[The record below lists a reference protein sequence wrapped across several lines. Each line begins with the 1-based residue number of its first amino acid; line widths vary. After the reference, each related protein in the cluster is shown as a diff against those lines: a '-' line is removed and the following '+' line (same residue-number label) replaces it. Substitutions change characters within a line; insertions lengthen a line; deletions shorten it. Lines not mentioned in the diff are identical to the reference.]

1 MKRKAYGV
9 GRHASSVAVALLCAL
24 CFMSQAFAQP
34 GPSVRPVPKFQEET
48 LVGRQVAVGLDDTV
62 VLHNRFG
69 NVLVQGSAGAEAGIS
84 AELIAGGDSK
94 QDARDF
100 RHQMV
105 LTVERRGGKLSIS
118 ISCPENGKA
127 TEFQSNF
134 TLNLPACA
142 LLRIENTYGD
152 VTVDDVKAA
161 VLVRNRFG
169 SASVYNCRAVDITNA
184 FGDVNVT
191 GIEERVEVDGRFGNV
206 NARSVQGR
214 IHISNENGAL
224 RLASGSGQI
233 QLENTLGD
241 LNVSSSHGRFKIAS
255 NHGNVTFT
263 QNVPASDTVMAT
275 CRNGGIQFNLPAN
288 PSAQI
293 TARAGRGKINAGIP
307 DARTDVYGEDGQS
320 LTCTLGQARAAFE
333 LETFSGDI
341 TIKTAP

>member
-1 MKRKAYGV
+1 MTLDARRPMPLVTSGV
-9 GRHASSVAVALLCAL
+9 ACLLMACGL
-24 CFMSQAFAQP
+24 VSAQP

-62 VLHNRFG
+62 IMHNRFG
-69 NVLVQGSAGAEAGIS
+69 NILVQGSTYAEAGIS

-94 QDARDF
+94 TDARDF
-100 RHQMV
+100 VHQMALAV
-105 LTVERRGGKLSIS
+105 GTAGRKVSIS
-118 ISCPENGKA
+118 INCPENGKA

-152 VTVDDVKAA
+152 VTVDGVNAS

-169 SASVYNCRAVDITNA
+169 SASVYNCRAADITNA
-184 FGDVNVT
+184 FGDVNVA

-224 RLASGSGQI
+224 RLAGGNGQI

-241 LNVSSSHGRFKIAS
+241 LSVTSSHGRFKIAG

-263 QNVPASDTVMAT
+263 QSAPTADTVLAT
-275 CRNGGIQFNLPAN
+275 CRNGAIQLNLPDN
-288 PSAQI
+288 PSTQI
-293 TARAGRGKINAGIP
+293 TARAGRGKISTGIP
-307 DARTDVYGEDGQS
+307 DARPDAYGNDGQS
-320 LTCTLGQARAAFE
+320 LTCTLGLARSAFE

-341 TIKTAP
+341 TINTAP

>member
-1 MKRKAYGV
+1 MALNARRALP
-9 GRHASSVAVALLCAL
+9 HAVSSVGCLLT
-24 CFMSQAFAQP
+24 AFILVSAQP
-34 GPSVRPVPKFQEET
+34 GPTVRPVPKFQEET

-62 VLHNRFG
+62 VLRNRFG
-69 NVLVQGSAGAEAGIS
+69 NVLVQGNAGAEAGIS
-84 AELIAGGDSK
+84 AELIAGSDSK
-94 QDARDF
+94 NDARSF
-100 RHQMV
+100 LHQMMLAV
-105 LTVERRGGKLSIS
+105 VPGERKVSIS
-118 ISCPENGKA
+118 IDFPENGKA

-161 VLVRNRFG
+161 VLVHNRFG
-169 SASVYNCRAVDITNA
+169 SASVYNCRTAEITNA

-214 IHISNENGAL
+214 IRISNENGAL
-224 RLASGSGQI
+224 RLTGGNGQI

-241 LNVSSSHGRFKIAS
+241 LSVSSSHGRFKIAS
-255 NHGNVTFT
+255 NRGNVTFG
-263 QNVPASDTVMAT
+263 QNVAASDTVLVT
-275 CRNGGIQFNLPAN
+275 CRNGGIQLDLPAH

-293 TARAGRGKINAGIP
+293 TARAGRGKINSGVP
-307 DARTDVYGEDGQS
+307 DSKPGAYGDDGQS
-320 LTCTLGQARAAFE
+320 LTCTLGQARSAFE